1 MDLGLLCEQ
10 AATGTGEDLMLKR
23 GIQLLLIACLAT
35 VTLWA
40 AGDPLVGK
48 WKLDPSRSKIT
59 DLMRV
64 AAAGPNKY
72 TLIFNSGGIETVI
85 ADGTDQPALYG
96 TTVSVAI
103 AAPDN
108 WKVVRKQDGHTLL
121 TGDWHLS
128 QDGKTLTDHFTS
140 YQANGKTSTI
150 NYIYLRSAGDSGFAG
165 SWESDTDT
173 VHDSFELEIKPWE
186 GDGLSIN
193 DPSQG
198 SKKNMKFDGK
208 EYPPQG
214 KYAAPGSMSSGKRAN
229 ERTLELTDKIEGR
242 VADTEH
248 IEVSPDLKTLTVTM
262 HPAGQSKPNV
272 LVFDRE

>member
-1 MDLGLLCEQ
+1 
-10 AATGTGEDLMLKR
+10 
-23 GIQLLLIACLAT
+23 LLLVACA
-35 VTLWA
+35 VTSAAWA

-48 WKLDPSRSKIT
+48 WKLDPSKSRIT

-72 TLIFNSGGIETVI
+72 TLIFNSGGVETIV
-85 ADGTDQPALYG
+85 ADGTDQAGSFG
-96 TTVSVAI
+96 TTVSITI

-121 TGDWHLS
+121 MGDWHLS

-140 YQANGKTSTI
+140 NQSNGTASTV
-150 NYIYLRSAGDSGFAG
+150 NYVYVRSAGGSGFPG
-165 SWESDTDT
+165 SWESKSDT
-173 VHDSFELEIKPWE
+173 VHDSFELEIKAWE

-193 DPSQG
+193 DPAEG
-198 SKKNMKFDGK
+198 STKKMKFDGK
-208 EYPPQG
+208 DYPPQG
-214 KYAAPGSMSSGKRAN
+214 KYAAPGAMSSGRRVN

-242 VADTEH
+242 VTDTQQ
-248 IEVSPDLKTLTVTM
+248 IALSDDLKTLTLTM
-262 HPAGQSKPNV
+262 HIAGQSKPNI